1 MRDAGPRA
9 LLAVLL
15 VGVLGLLAVAVTRE
29 SAQVQTLGVAPAG
42 SIAEL
47 RPGQELCQTP
57 VGVSDGFDA
66 VVFNP
71 GSASRRT
78 PAIDVAVRA
87 AGGGAVLGRGRLAA
101 GFDRTQAQTV
111 PVGEVRGDRLVD
123 LCFRNRG
130 PARAEIYGDVATG
143 VFCTMEGRVAARP
156 IACAPGRVRPTT
168 TTSAAELD
176 GRPLEGDTAAVLVR
190 DEPRS
195 LLARAPLVAE
205 RASIFRPAFVT
216 PALWWVLVAAVLVL
230 VPAGLVAALRAA
242 RD

>member
-1 MRDAGPRA
+1 
-9 LLAVLL
+9 
-15 VGVLGLLAVAVTRE
+15 
-29 SAQVQTLGVAPAG
+29 
-42 SIAEL
+42 
-47 RPGQELCQTP
+47 
-57 VGVSDGFDA
+57 VGVSDAFDA

-71 GSASRRT
+71 GSAARRT
-78 PAIDVAVRA
+78 PAFDVVVRE
-87 AGGGAVLGRGRLAA
+87 AGGGPVLGRGRLEA

-111 PVGEVRGDRLVD
+111 AVGEVRGDRLVD

-130 PARAEIYGDVATG
+130 PSRAEVYGDVATG
-143 VFCTMEGRVAARP
+143 VFCTFTGRLAARP

-176 GRPLEGDTAAVLVR
+176 GRPLEGDAAALLVR

-205 RASIFRPAFVT
+205 RASLFRPAFVT
-216 PALWWVLVAAVLVL
+216 PGLWWVLLAAVLAL
-230 VPAGLVAALRAA
+230 APLGLVAALRAS